1 MATLHVRNVPSA
13 LYDRLR
19 LRAAAEHR
27 SLSAEVIGLLESGL
41 GEGDRGAKMDEALAR
56 LRALRQSIDAGPEGT
71 AAQLLREAR
80 EED

>member
-1 MATLHVRNVPSA
+1 MATLHVRNAPDA

-41 GEGDRGAKMDEALAR
+41 GASDRGAKMDEVLAR
-56 LRALRQSIDAGPEGT
+56 L
-71 AAQLLREAR
+71 
-80 EED
+80 